1 MSVEIDLLKPLEGKK
16 DSFYGNRSVLVSKK
30 QLSILKS
37 NPIIGELYLSDI
49 GFYPHAKD
57 HFRKRTKG
65 IEENIL
71 IYCIDGH
78 GYIQLDEELHKV
90 TKNTYYI
97 IKAKTPHLYWASKSA
112 PWSIY
117 WIHFGGKRSHSFREN
132 FGKVLPIVPS
142 LNSRTEYRIR
152 LFNEILTVMESGFTK
167 DIVEYSNLWLN
178 SLLASF
184 FYVNTFR
191 AAKGYQ
197 SRDLVDQSIFFMHE
211 NIKRCLKM
219 AEIAMNVNLSESH
232 LSKIFRNK
240 TGTSPMDYFIN
251 LKMQEA
257 IRLLSNHKMQIKE
270 VAYALGYNDP
280 FYFSRIFTQH
290 IGSNPTSFLKTSKRS

>member
-1 MSVEIDLLKPLEGKK
+1 MNKQVDTLKPREGKK
-16 DSFYGNRSVLVSKK
+16 DSFYGNRSIVMSKK
-30 QLSILKS
+30 QLDIVKS
-37 NPIIGELYLSDI
+37 NPILGDLYLSDI
-49 GFYPHAKD
+49 GFYPHAKG
-57 HFRKRTKG
+57 HFRKRIKG

-71 IYCIDGH
+71 IYCIGGH
-78 GYIQLDEELHKV
+78 GYIQLGEELHKI
-90 TKNTYYI
+90 TKNTYFI

-117 WIHFGGKRSHSFREN
+117 WIHFGGKRSHSFAEN
-132 FGKVLPIVPS
+132 YCKALPIAPS
-142 LNSRTEYRIR
+142 SDSRTDYRIR
-152 LFNEILTVMESGFTK
+152 LFSEILTILESGFTK

-184 FYVNTFR
+184 FYVDTFR

-197 SRDLVDQSIFFMHE
+197 SPDLVDQTIFFMQK
-211 NIKRCLKM
+211 NTNKCLRLV
-219 AEIAMNVNLSESH
+219 EIAKHVNLSESH

-270 VAYALGYNDP
+270 VAYTLGYNDP
-280 FYFSRIFTQH
+280 FYFSRIFSKH

>member
-1 MSVEIDLLKPLEGKK
+1 MGTEIDILKPQEGKK
-16 DSFYGNRSVLVSKK
+16 DSFYGNRSIVISKK
-30 QLSILKS
+30 QLSIVKS
-37 NPIIGELYLSDI
+37 NPILGELYLSDI

-65 IEENIL
+65 IDENIL

-78 GYIQLDEELHKV
+78 GYIQSFEELHKV
-90 TKNTYYI
+90 TKDTYFI
-97 IKAKTPHLYWASKSA
+97 IKAKTPHSYWASKSA

-117 WIHFGGKRSHSFREN
+117 WIHFGGKRSHSFEEY
-132 FGKVLPIVPS
+132 FGKVFPIAPS
-142 LNSRTEYRIR
+142 SNSRADYRIR
-152 LFNEILTVMESGFTK
+152 LFNEILTVMESGLTK

-178 SLLASF
+178 SLLATF
-184 FYVNTFR
+184 FYINTFR

-197 SRDLVDQSIFFMHE
+197 STDLVDQSIFFMQKHTH
-211 NIKRCLKM
+211 RCLKLS
-219 AEIAMNVNLSESH
+219 EIAGNVKLSESH

-257 IRLLSNHKMQIKE
+257 IRLLSNQRMQIKE

-280 FYFSRIFTQH
+280 FYFSRIFTKF
-290 IGSNPTSFLKTSKRS
+290 IGSNPASFLKTSKRP

>member
-1 MSVEIDLLKPLEGKK
+1 MGNEIKINEPINGKK
-16 DSFYGNRSVLVSKK
+16 DSFIGDRSVVLSKK
-30 QLSILKS
+30 QLKSIKKNQIS
-37 NPIIGELYLSDI
+37 SGLYISDI
-49 GFYPHAKD
+49 GFYPHAKN

-65 IEENIL
+65 VEENIL

-78 GYIQLDEELHKV
+78 GYIQLGEDLHKI
-90 TKNTYYI
+90 TTNTYFI
-97 IKAKTPHLYWASKSA
+97 IKANESHMYWASKSA

-117 WIHFGGKRSHSFREN
+117 WIHFGGKRSHLYAKHFS
-132 FGKVLPIVPS
+132 KVIPINPP
-142 LNSRTEYRIR
+142 LDSRTNYRIR
-152 LFNEILTVMESGFTK
+152 LFNEILTVMESGFTI

-184 FYVNTFR
+184 FYVTTFR

-197 SRDLVDQSIFFMHE
+197 STDPVDQSIFFMQKNTH
-211 NIKRCLKM
+211 RCLKI
-219 AEIAMNVNLSESH
+219 AEIANNVKLSKSH

-240 TGTSPMDYFIN
+240 TGTSPMNYFIN

-257 IRLLSNHKMQIKE
+257 IRLLSNHTMQIKE

-290 IGSNPTSFLKTSKRS
+290 IGSNPTSFLKTSKR